1 MAMRLKSLGIML
13 ALIIGAADAQIEIP
27 SPHPGFDVVSIKQN
41 TSGVTGVRVGP
52 IMIGRFNATNITVN
66 HLIQLA
72 YNVPKFEVLGLPSWT
87 ESATFDITAKAEGM
101 DDAKY
106 EQMRPL
112 LQSLLADRFGL
123 LLHRET
129 KEVPIYRLVVAKGG
143 PKLVATHEGSCAA
156 FDPRNPP
163 PPQPGGALPRI
174 CGANQTRRNSLQT
187 VGSRL
192 PDLAANLSGI
202 LGRPV
207 VDNTSL
213 AGRFDV
219 YLKFAPDNAI
229 AIGAQRSQSDDLFSP
244 SIFVAL
250 QEQLG
255 LKLESSKGPIQVL
268 IVDHVERP
276 SDN

>member
-1 MAMRLKSLGIML
+1 MRLKLLGIML
-13 ALIIGAADAQIEIP
+13 ASVIGTAHAQIGIP
-27 SPHPGFDVVSIKQN
+27 APHPRFDVVSIKLN

-52 IMIGRFNATNITVN
+52 ILIGRFNATNITVD

-72 YNVPKFEVLGLPSWT
+72 YDVHKFEVLGLPSWT

-101 DDAKY
+101 DNARY

-129 KEVPIYRLVVAKGG
+129 KEIPIYRLVVAKGG
-143 PKLVATHEGSCAA
+143 SKLIATREGSCAA

-192 PDLAANLSGI
+192 PDLAANLSEL

-213 AGRFDV
+213 TGRFDV
-219 YLKFAPDNAI
+219 YLKFTPYNAI
-229 AIGAQRSQSDDLFSP
+229 AIGAQPFQTDDLSSP

-255 LKLESSKGPIQVL
+255 LKLESSKGPVQIL
-268 IVDHVERP
+268 MVDHVERP
-276 SDN
+276 SEN